1 MTDSSSSSSSSG
13 SDGNESKTVQIYF
26 LCFSGILILVLFL
39 AKFLEDT
46 PSLRRY
52 LSEPAMTL
60 LLGIFFS
67 FLVRILNE
75 ESYEE
80 YQVHYEEEYNAES
93 NYEDFNEDALAD
105 QYMGDLPQF
114 FLFFPNN
121 VFFMALLPP
130 ILFNSGYQ
138 LQRELFYRHFSP
150 IALYSCVGTCIAA
163 VGSGGF
169 LILMKQWG
177 LMGDFD
183 PSNLELMTFGALI
196 AATDTVSVVGVLQR
210 KRVDPHLFSLVFGES
225 ALNDA
230 VAIVLFKTLAEFLKE
245 NHHAIY
251 GTGNGYAN
259 GGYANNNN
267 NEDGDAEES
276 LGIKIGKYLLDL
288 LIQAVLSPIIGLL
301 FAGVMSLAFKQFDMR
316 EHRLLELSLYILPV
330 YIPFILA
337 EILELSGMITIF
349 TTGIFARRY
358 MEPNVSAPTR
368 EYAGILFQL
377 LSFLAETCIF
387 LELGLSVFGLH
398 KSYYFGFISLAF
410 VAALLG
416 RALSVYPLS
425 CLYNFSLT
433 RPVPTTMGFAVMDD
447 TTTVTTTTCGADS
460 AVVDVDTPLGDY
472 QLASK
477 DGIIIEATK
486 HSIQHRDTA
495 ANIST
500 GIIGN
505 GDDGSDG
512 SNDSAENHN
521 ATESDKTYQ
530 SPNPF
535 QMTLNKTSNCFKDLR
550 IKRETP
556 VRKRDKV
563 IPLKFMHIL
572 WFAGLRGAVAYACA
586 REFPDVNGNKNA
598 FIAATMCI
606 VLVTIVLMGGATESL
621 MECLNIRMNVDNDEY
636 MKIWHKQRRLK
647 GKFLHFEYN
656 YIYRFV
662 VRDTNVNFMD
672 ESCGH
677 LQQVDDTEVFVHG
690 IGRRLR
696 SIPNLNGA
704 TGMDGSSSIFATGSV
719 RTTKRTNKSLLDDP
733 EDELAG
739 PIRRVRMEDDND
751 DDGRYGYGGDLQDE
765 LQMIQAQL
773 NSGSHQ
779 QIRTTLSNASSFDSG
794 KFNWDV
800 ACKL

>member
-1 MTDSSSSSSSSG
+1 MTDSSSSSSSTG
-13 SDGNESKTVQIYF
+13 DGENKTVQIYF
-26 LCFSGILILVLFL
+26 LCFSGILVLVLFL
-39 AKFLEDT
+39 AKFLEDA
-46 PSLRRY
+46 PLIRRY

-75 ESYEE
+75 RDYEDYVE
-80 YQVHYEEEYNAES
+80 HYEEEYNAG
-93 NYEDFNEDALAD
+93 NYEMNEDEFAN
-105 QYMGDLPQF
+105 QYMGELPQF

-138 LQRELFYRHFSP
+138 LQKELFYRHFSP
-150 IALYSCVGTCIAA
+150 IALYSCLGTCVAA
-163 VGSGGF
+163 AGSGGF
-169 LILMKQWG
+169 LIAMKRWG
-177 LMGDFD
+177 LMGEFD
-183 PSNLELMTFGALI
+183 PSNLELLTFGALI

-230 VAIVLFKTLAEFLKE
+230 VAIVLFKTLAEFLTE
-245 NHHAIY
+245 NQDSIN
-251 GTGNGYAN
+251 GNG
-259 GGYANNNN
+259 G
-267 NEDGDAEES
+267 NEDEEDS

-288 LIQAVLSPIIGLL
+288 LIQAVVSPIVGLL

-316 EHRLLELSLYILPV
+316 EHRVLELSLYILPV

-337 EILELSGMITIF
+337 EVLELSGMITIF

-358 MEPNVSAPTR
+358 MEPNVSPSTR

-416 RALSVYPLS
+416 RALSVYPIS
-425 CLYNFSLT
+425 CIYNFSLT
-433 RPVPTTMGFAVMDD
+433 RPVPVNMVCSAIDQS
-447 TTTVTTTTCGADS
+447 TTCGAGND
-460 AVVDVDTPLGDY
+460 VVDAPLSSNY
-472 QLASK
+472 QLASR
-477 DGIIIEATK
+477 DGIIM
-486 HSIQHRDTA
+486 DA
-495 ANIST
+495 AAVALQEQT
-500 GIIGN
+500 QGEIIG
-505 GDDGSDG
+505 GSNQKDANDG
-512 SNDSAENHN
+512 SNEGQDDGFDEKDITVSPN
-521 ATESDKTYQ
+521 AFQTTLDKTASYLKEL
-530 SPNPF
+530 PI
-535 QMTLNKTSNCFKDLR
+535 R
-550 IKRETP
+550 RETP
-556 VRKRDKV
+556 ARKRDKV

-606 VLVTIVLMGGATESL
+606 VLVTIVIMGGATESL

-647 GKFLHFEYN
+647 GRFLHFEYN

-662 VRDTNVNFMD
+662 VRDNNVNFMD

-677 LQQVDDTEVFVHG
+677 IHQVDDTEIIMPG
-690 IGRRLR
+690 SGRRLR
-696 SIPNLNGA
+696 MFPNLNG
-704 TGMDGSSSIFATGSV
+704 GSGGAAQPIRRAG
-719 RTTKRTNKSLLDDP
+719 RSLLDDSADIP
-733 EDELAG
+733 ASG
-739 PIRRVRMEDDND
+739 SRRRVQIEED
-751 DDGRYGYGGDLQDE
+751 GDLNNE
-765 LQMIQAQL
+765 LGYIQAQL
-773 NSGSHQ
+773 NSHPSPE
-779 QIRTTLSNASSFDSG
+779 IRTTLSNASSFDSG